1 MAISNIRNNFYDKT
15 SGKSQLCLTQ
25 ISNLIQT
32 QHFIKTNSDML
43 KLLKD
48 SGKIDSQPFIHEDMR
63 YLIDI
68 FTEHGK
74 YLEILFKKTTK
85 PIRYVMVKYQ

>member
-1 MAISNIRNNFYDKT
+1 
-15 SGKSQLCLTQ
+15 
-25 ISNLIQT
+25 
-32 QHFIKTNSDML
+32 ML

-68 FTEHGK
+68 LTEHGK

>member
-1 MAISNIRNNFYDKT
+1 
-15 SGKSQLCLTQ
+15 
-25 ISNLIQT
+25 
-32 QHFIKTNSDML
+32 ML